1 MEIFEHWISKFKA
14 IKTEDFFSLIDRKAF
29 VFLYGEGEWIIF
41 AKDPVHVLDD
51 FSEKI
56 SFVRSGDIPTIK
68 PDILGFITYEYGY
81 NFDKFYPKVPKLLLP
96 GFSFAVYKEIY
107 LYNTRLNKLY
117 IGKREMKS
125 LEILNSLGEGNFS
138 AKKEFDTD
146 TKEKYCDKVNYI
158 REEIKKGEVY
168 QVNLTR
174 QEGWSYK
181 GSLKEFAFQLSKGN
195 YAPYSAFLSSENHT
209 IISSSPEKYIRIR
222 GDIIRSY
229 PIKGTVKRGASTEED
244 ERLKRFLEGSKKNIA
259 ELAMITDLIRNDL
272 GIVCEKGTIKVDK
285 FKSLESFSNVHHLVS
300 EISGRLK
307 KNISL
312 RKILK
317 ATFPGGS
324 ITGCPKIPSM
334 NIISKLEELPR
345 NIYTGSIGWYSA
357 DLLTLDFNIA
367 IRTCYAVDSMI
378 YFGVGGGII
387 WDSEPLDEYLETVH
401 KGSSIVK
408 CLTGN

>member
-1 MEIFEHWISKFKA
+1 LEIFEHWVSKFKA
-14 IKTEDFFSLIDRKAF
+14 IKSEDFFALIDKKAF
-29 VFLYGEGEWIIF
+29 IFLYGEGEWIIF
-41 AKDPVHVLDD
+41 AKDPVHILDD

-56 SFVRSGDIPTIK
+56 SFVRSGDIPKIK

-81 NFDKFYPKVPKLLLP
+81 NFDRYYPFVPKLLLP

-125 LEILNSLGEGNFS
+125 LGILNSLGEGEFS
-138 AKKEFDTD
+138 AEKEFDTD
-146 TKEKYCDKVNYI
+146 TKTSYCEKVDYI
-158 REEIKKGEVY
+158 REQIKAGEVY

-174 QEGWSYK
+174 QECWKFK
-181 GSLKEFAFQLSKGN
+181 GNLIEFAKSLSVN
-195 YAPYSAFLSSENHT
+195 NFAPYSAFFSSENCT
-209 IISSSPEKYIRIR
+209 VISSSPEKYIRIR

-229 PIKGTVKRGASTEED
+229 PIKGTVKRGVSKEED
-244 ERLKRFLEGSKKNIA
+244 ERLKSFLTGSKKNIA

-272 GIVCEKGTIKVDK
+272 GIVCQVGTIKVDR

-307 KNISL
+307 KDISL
-312 RKILK
+312 RNILK

-324 ITGCPKIPSM
+324 ITGCPKIPSV

-345 NIYTGSIGWYSA
+345 NIYTGSIGWYSC
-357 DLLTLDFNIA
+357 DLQTLDFNIA
-367 IRTCYAVDSMI
+367 IRTCYAVGNKL

-387 WDSEPLDEYLETVH
+387 WDSEPVDEYLETVY

-408 CLTGN
+408 CLKGS